1 LPFTIW
7 GIDIVCALPRAP
19 GGLRFLFV
27 TIDTFTKW
35 MKVMPIVNITQEVM
49 LKFMQSIIFR
59 FGVPKWFLTYN
70 DT

>member
-1 LPFTIW
+1 LSFTIW
-7 GIDIVCALPRAP
+7 GIDIVCALPRAL

-49 LKFMQSIIFR
+49 LKFLQSIIFR
-59 FGVPKWFLTYN
+59 FGIPKWVLTYN